1 VKRGGKM
8 GDYITADKLYGF
20 SVEPGDIIRTKDGEE
35 ILVSLVESVDE
46 GYDIHYTD
54 PFEGEEG
61 IYHLPEE
68 DMVDLLILE

>member
-1 VKRGGKM
+1 M
-8 GDYITADKLYGF
+8 GEYAVVDKLYGF
-20 SVEPGDIIRTKDGEE
+20 SIEPGDTIRTSDGQE
-35 ILVSLVESVDE
+35 ILVSLVDSVDD

-61 IYHLPEE
+61 VYHLPED

>member
-1 VKRGGKM
+1 M
-8 GDYITADKLYGF
+8 GEYVIADKLYGF
-20 SVEPGDIIRTKDGEE
+20 SLEPGDFIRTKDGEE
-35 ILVSLVESVDE
+35 ILISLVETVDE

-61 IYHLPEE
+61 IYHLDDD

>member
-1 VKRGGKM
+1 M
-8 GDYITADKLYGF
+8 GEYVIADKLYGF
-20 SVEPGDIIRTKDGEE
+20 SLEAGDFIRTKDGEE
-35 ILVSLVESVDE
+35 ILISLVETVDE

-61 IYHLPEE
+61 IYHLDDD

>member
-1 VKRGGKM
+1 M
-8 GDYITADKLYGF
+8 GEYIVADRLYGF
-20 SVEPGDIIRTKDGEE
+20 SVEPGDVVRTKDGQD
-35 ILVSLVESVDE
+35 IVVSLVESVDR

-61 IYHLPEE
+61 IYHLDDD

>member
-1 VKRGGKM
+1 M
-8 GDYITADKLYGF
+8 GEYIIADKLYGF
-20 SVEPGDIIRTKDGEE
+20 SLEAGDFIRTKDGEE
-35 ILVSLVESVDE
+35 ILISLVEA

-61 IYHLPEE
+61 IYHLDDD